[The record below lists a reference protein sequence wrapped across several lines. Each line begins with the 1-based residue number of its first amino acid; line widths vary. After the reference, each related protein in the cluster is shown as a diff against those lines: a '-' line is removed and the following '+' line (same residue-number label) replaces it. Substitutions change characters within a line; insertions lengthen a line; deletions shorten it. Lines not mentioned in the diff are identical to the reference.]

1 VCIEYKSLPSSAEV
15 NNAWSCTSTPQYA
28 LMAWYA
34 VKVQGQLYL
43 YLAFTF
49 TQRLNIRNRL
59 PKYGII
65 PKFLCLA
72 LTAISSRV

>member
-1 VCIEYKSLPSSAEV
+1 
-15 NNAWSCTSTPQYA
+15 
-28 LMAWYA
+28 MAWYA

-72 LTAISSRV
+72 LTAISSRVW